1 MTRTQILM
9 PPQMLEWL
17 RLEAARKGVAVS
29 EVIRSLVQKEI
40 DKK

>member
-9 PPQMLEWL
+9 PPQMLKWL
-17 RLEAARKGVAVS
+17 RDEAERKGVAVS
-29 EVIRSLVQKEI
+29 EVIRAMIQREM